1 VDGASK
7 YFEMN
12 WPKPPFQVGSNIKED
27 RFFFDREHEREELC
41 ELIDSSY
48 RNIHL
53 VAGPRRIGKSSL
65 LLKCQRAFA
74 ATKAVAVVD
83 FSTFGFRRW
92 VDQVPVTLKA
102 GEVLDK
108 FFAEVAR
115 RWCGSL
121 GMAGLD
127 VPPALTPS
135 AFRKQIVLPLRE
147 RRPEQPLV
155 LLLDEVEILE
165 FDYPVVLQDLIL
177 SIRECE
183 PRELQAVISEGRQ
196 LGQPIPTTLKGLL
209 RGAKTVEVGPF
220 VFEHL
225 PALLAAA
232 APLAF
237 DEEGTKAIF
246 RETGG
251 HPLIFCG
258 LVNELFKSRRGRD
271 EPGLV
276 TPGEIEETAQRKDLI
291 KEIKDEMDWIWDKV
305 PPQQRILARTV
316 ADLTWSDP
324 DSRFKD
330 WVNFEDVRAAMT
342 HGTFGPEL
350 SDISDGAEHLAANF
364 VLRVDEKESCCQIY
378 SPIFGYWLRG
388 QSIHAF
394 STTPSV
400 RAHELVETARAA
412 RKAGQLEEAR
422 ESITAALQEYK
433 ENPEALQLAS
443 EIAEEQEA
451 LDDALVYLRGA
462 VQLQPSLAPSLVEFL
477 RRQITSADDHQQPVE
492 VWYQKL
498 LDVAKNV
505 AHAMDVQRAR
515 LLHSRSRWI
524 SSFRNGDGTAFV
536 QPFEVVLW
544 TIQEH
549 PEIASFFQKTLLE
562 DLDRLTKEQLG
573 SVGHDR
579 RGFRLLSACFVP
591 LTQTIDDAYESE
603 LERGILRIMEGD
615 EKKEG
620 DENKLREVRALF
632 DKKRAAPWWDSAIEL
647 LDQLLRRQSPMR
659 ENVNEVTGVL
669 RHFLQFAPASRK
681 ERVTRCFA
689 DQMPV
694 LFSNLIGTA
703 WEAAAHVVGLLCE
716 LPETPHDQ
724 IWLAIDDHVTALAG
738 AVNPA
743 DDLLVIDYIRSM
755 PGIYSAWLSKRPSQH
770 IPLII
775 KQFERLVGRFRAPG
789 RNNKESESWEL
800 LVGAGA
806 AYRDWIRLFEHPLLA
821 QYPEA
826 RELIARV
833 SPPPDVVRRIGLS
846 PGHGRREEKW
856 DEEIRNLLS
865 GRYPFCTP
873 VDAELYGRVSD
884 QLRVYQTV
892 WNGEDLNL
900 KVFRFDLAAR
910 RDKSVSDLLEYFWQ
924 NERRALQNLT
934 SHRAGRSLVRFRFV
948 DSDFEKDGIRIVA
961 TEATG
966 NLPLRRAFVTHSHI
980 FLDREKLW
988 REILRL
994 VEAVGAMHRLNYLH
1008 RAIRPENIFVK
1019 LAPDNSDYHFKLANF
1034 EWSVYLHEISGL
1046 HKESERLDYYNAP
1059 EVLAP
1064 IFRRASKTRGV
1075 SFSADIYSLGLVLFE
1090 LLVDRFRQ
1098 GELRIFRPGDDTYD
1112 PVAHREW
1119 LIGLRRQINEV
1130 FRESNAARRFLT
1142 AMLEPESHLR
1152 CSDLDIVA
1160 EDIAMFAA
1168 EASVIQKLLHDEQNP
1183 PLMAST
1189 TTKNDRQPEKWIGR
1203 FLKMAQ
1209 PDLDWGANLEAY
1221 LEKQLHGASI
1231 YACEGTSPI
1240 YIKAKDYS
1248 FVADRFG
1255 WKDSTKG
1262 GEIRIVD
1269 TPFFR
1274 VAGPRDRPEG
1284 PLLAT
1289 LGSVRVKDV
1298 LDVGTQLMR
1307 EYHQV
1312 VNRSGAWRLLFA
1324 LAEGSEELA
1333 DKPQRQFYSLLS
1345 LTSEAEKALW
1355 QKQVIPYE
1363 LVGKPMVE
1371 GSTMKVT
1378 IKANLAARRASEL
1391 KREPLDRV
1399 AARHVARDD
1408 PYFELLKSDNPL
1420 TTSDEG
1426 LPWLYLEGN
1435 ADSGEVTLK
1444 RQQPG
1449 PPPPAF
1455 GNIRPLSL
1463 AGSRAVHQRRQD
1475 LLRILEDDSYL
1486 LRGLT
1491 DLNRIRTVQPHRE
1504 LTDGD
1509 FFDETLDSAK
1519 KRIVNRV
1526 LAEPPLFL
1534 VQGPP
1539 GTGKTTLAAE
1549 LVRQTLRSHSSARI
1563 LVVSQAHDPLDNL
1576 LLRVRDAYKRK
1587 HTHEPRRAVAPGF
1600 FADPRPDQQDSAPTL
1615 VRLYSASR
1623 IRARARTEDSK
1634 RVHEFLPS
1642 TVAQA
1647 ILTRPVPAPREE
1659 SHVTQGLL
1667 ARWRSFA
1674 ERNQRALARSVEKR
1688 IIDSA
1693 NLVFVTANDR
1703 SLSDLPVDRSFDLL
1717 IFEEAARAYPL
1728 EILSAMR
1735 SARRWLLI
1743 GDHQQ
1748 LSPFALEDFE
1758 HELQTLIDEAQR
1770 WEVESHA
1777 ESSSPRWNA
1786 EVADFFRFLFEGKGL
1801 GMGDQ
1806 KKPVDVLEAQW
1817 RMHPEIG
1824 NLMKDVYYKSMK
1836 NGVEE
1841 EAGFDE
1847 AAIRKM
1853 FRHGFADPRELAD
1866 QPLIWI
1872 DVPPPGKNRKARERP
1887 ASGGGYVN
1895 HFEIAVIRALVKR
1908 MQQGHSLANRL
1919 VLLSPYRAQVQLLNR
1934 TFQNWRNPSTQAVEL
1949 AGRAFT
1955 IDSFQGRQAEIVIV
1969 SLVRNNDDT
1978 SVERALGFLAD
1989 SEGRARTGVMCSRA
2003 QRLLIIVGSRAH
2015 FNRFRDEAIGGH
2027 LAEVSDYI
2035 SNGMQGNSLLSKADD
2050 EYLSQQFRNDLRL
2063 EEEE

>member
-1 VDGASK
+1 
-7 YFEMN
+7 MN

-27 RFFFDREHEREELC
+27 RFFFDRNREHEELC
-41 ELIDSSY
+41 ELVDSTNS
-48 RNIHL
+48 NIHL

-65 LLKCQRAFA
+65 LLKCQRTFA
-74 ATKAVAVVD
+74 ATKCVALVD

-92 VDQVPVTLKA
+92 VDQVPVSLKA

-108 FFAEVAR
+108 FFAEATR

-121 GMAGLD
+121 GINGLD
-127 VPPALTPS
+127 VPSSLTPT

-147 RRPEQPLV
+147 QRPAQPLV

-165 FDYPVVLQDLIL
+165 FDYPVVLQELIL
-177 SIRECE
+177 AIRECE

-196 LGQPIPTTLKGLL
+196 LGQPIPTTLKGLV

-220 VFEHL
+220 IFEDFPGLLSAAMPLEFDADSNRAVFL
-225 PALLAAA
+225 
-232 APLAF
+232 
-237 DEEGTKAIF
+237 
-246 RETGG
+246 ETGG

-258 LVNELFKSRRGRD
+258 LVNELFKTRRGRD

-276 TPGEIEETAQRKDLI
+276 TPREVGETAQKKELI

-324 DSRFKD
+324 ESRFKD
-330 WVNFEDVRAAMT
+330 WASFEDVRAAMT

-350 SDISDGAEHLAANF
+350 SDISEGAGHLAANF
-364 VLRVDEKESCCQIY
+364 VLRVDERESCCQIY
-378 SPIFGYWLRG
+378 SPIFGYWLRD

-394 STTPSV
+394 TTAPSV
-400 RAHELVETARAA
+400 RARELVETAREA
-412 RKAGQLEEAR
+412 RKAGQFEEAR
-422 ESITAALQEYK
+422 DSITAALQEYK

-443 EIAEEQEA
+443 EIAEAQEA
-451 LDDALVYLRGA
+451 PDDALAYLRGA

-477 RRQITSADDHQQPVE
+477 RRQIISAADDQQPVE
-492 VWYQKL
+492 VWYQNL
-498 LDVAKNV
+498 SDIAKDA
-505 AHAMDVQRAR
+505 AHAPDIQKAR
-515 LLHSRSRWI
+515 LLHNRSRWI
-524 SSFRNGDGTAFV
+524 SNFRRGDGTAFV

-549 PEIASFFQKTLLE
+549 VDIASMFRKALLE
-562 DLDRLTKEQLG
+562 DVDRLTKEQLG

-579 RGFRLLSACFVP
+579 RGWRLLSACFVP
-591 LTQTIDDAYESE
+591 LTQAIDDAYESE
-603 LERGILRIMEGD
+603 LERGIMRIIEGAGKREGD
-615 EKKEG
+615 EKR
-620 DENKLREVRALF
+620 LREIRDLF
-632 DKKRAAPWWDSAIEL
+632 DSQRAAPWWDSAIEL
-647 LDQLLRRQSPMR
+647 LDQLLRRQAAGR
-659 ENVNEVTGVL
+659 ENVNEVIIVL
-669 RHFLQFAPASRK
+669 RHFLQFAPSSRK
-681 ERVTRCFA
+681 ERIARSFG
-689 DQMPV
+689 DQVPV

-703 WEAAAHVVGLLCE
+703 WDAAAHVVGIMCD

-724 IWLAIDDHVTALAG
+724 IWLAIEEHVTAVAG
-738 AVNPA
+738 AVNHA
-743 DDLLVIDYIRSM
+743 DDLLIVDYIRSM
-755 PGIYSAWLSKRPSQH
+755 PGIYSVWLAKRPSQH
-770 IPLII
+770 IPLIF
-775 KQFERLVGRFRAPG
+775 KQFEQLVGRFRAKG
-789 RNNKESESWEL
+789 QSQESDSWEL
-800 LVGAGA
+800 LVAAGS

-821 QYPEA
+821 PYPEA

-833 SPPPDVVRRIGLS
+833 SPPPGVIRRIGLI
-846 PGHGRREEKW
+846 PGYGREEKW
-856 DEEIRNLLS
+856 DEEVRSLLK

-873 VDAELYGRVSD
+873 VDTELYGRVSD
-884 QLRVYQTV
+884 QLRIYQTT

-910 RDKSVSDLLEYFWQ
+910 RDKSVIDLLEYFWQ

-934 SHRAGRSLVRFRFV
+934 SHRAGHSLVRFRFV

-980 FLDREKLW
+980 FLDKEKLW

-1019 LAPDNSDYHFKLANF
+1019 LTPDNSDYHFKLANF

-1064 IFRRASKTRGV
+1064 IFRKESRTRGV
-1075 SFSADIYSLGLVLFE
+1075 SFSADIYSLGLVLYE
-1090 LLVDRFRQ
+1090 LLVQRFPQ

-1119 LIGLRRQINEV
+1119 LIGLRRKINEV
-1130 FRESNAARRFLT
+1130 YRESNAARRFLT

-1152 CSDLDIVA
+1152 CPDLDIVG

-1168 EASVIQKLLHDEQNP
+1168 EASLVQRLLHDAQHP
-1183 PLMAST
+1183 SLMAANLSGGRDS
-1189 TTKNDRQPEKWIGR
+1189 KGWIGN
-1203 FLKMAQ
+1203 FLKLAQ
-1209 PDLDWGANLEAY
+1209 PDIDWTNLKEH
-1221 LEKQLHGASI
+1221 LQKQLQGASI
-1231 YACEGTSPI
+1231 YASDGTVPI

-1255 WKDSTKG
+1255 WKDMTKG
-1262 GEIRIVD
+1262 GEVRVVD
-1269 TPFFR
+1269 TPYFR
-1274 VAGPRDRPEG
+1274 VAGPRDRPQG
-1284 PLLAT
+1284 PVIAT
-1289 LGSVRVKDV
+1289 LGWVQVEDV
-1298 LDVGTQLMR
+1298 LDVGRVLMR

-1312 VNRSGAWRLLFA
+1312 VSRSEAWRMLFT
-1324 LAEGSEELA
+1324 LAEESEDVA

-1363 LVGKPMVE
+1363 LVGKPVVE
-1371 GSTMKVT
+1371 GSTMTVT
-1378 IKANLAARRASEL
+1378 IKGNLAARRASEL
-1391 KREPLDRV
+1391 RLEPLDRF
-1399 AARHVARDD
+1399 AARQVARDD

-1426 LPWLYLEGN
+1426 LPWLYLEGH
-1435 ADSGEVTLK
+1435 AATGEVTLK

-1491 DLNRIRTVQPHRE
+1491 DLNRIRTIQPHRE

-1509 FFDETLDSAK
+1509 FFDDTLDRAK
-1519 KRIVNRV
+1519 KRIINRV

-1587 HTHEPRRAVAPGF
+1587 NAHEPRKAPAPGF
-1600 FADPRPDQQDSAPTL
+1600 FDEPRPGDQPDSSPTL
-1615 VRLYSASR
+1615 VRLYSANR

-1647 ILTRPVPAPREE
+1647 ILSKPVPAPRED
-1659 SHVTQGLL
+1659 SHVTPWLL

-1674 ERNQRALARSVEKR
+1674 ERNQRALARSVENR

-1758 HELQTLIDEAQR
+1758 HELQTLIDEALR
-1770 WEVESHA
+1770 WELESPR
-1777 ESSSPRWNA
+1777 ESSRERWNA
-1786 EVADFFRFLFEGKGL
+1786 DVADFFRFLFEGKGL

-1806 KKPVDVLEAQW
+1806 KKPVDLLEAQW

-1824 NLMKDVYYKSMK
+1824 NLMRDVYYKSMK
-1836 NGVEE
+1836 NGFEE
-1841 EAGFDE
+1841 EAGIDE
-1847 AAIRKM
+1847 ANIRKM
-1853 FRHGFADPRELAD
+1853 FRHGFTDPRELTD
-1866 QPLIWI
+1866 QPLLWI
-1872 DVPPPGKNRKARERP
+1872 DIPPADKNRLARER
-1887 ASGGGYVN
+1887 AVSGGGYVN

-1908 MQQGHSLANRL
+1908 MQHGHSLANRL
-1919 VLLSPYRAQVQLLNR
+1919 VFLSPYRAQVHLLNR
-1934 TFQNWRNPSTQAVEL
+1934 TFQNWKNPTTQAVGEL

-1969 SLVRNNDDT
+1969 SLVRNNDQS

-1989 SEGRARTGVMCSRA
+1989 SEGKARTGVMCSRA
-2003 QRLLIIVGSRAH
+2003 QRLLIVVGCRAH
-2015 FNRFRDEAIGGH
+2015 FKRFRAEEIGGH

-2035 SNGMQGNSLLSKADD
+2035 ANGMHGNSLLSKADD
-2050 EYLSQQFRNDLRL
+2050 DYLNQQFRNDLRL